1 MSSRRD
7 ETGRTTLALA
17 IGLAVLFQMAPEPA
31 RAEVR
36 VSGQANAIV
45 IEARE
50 ARLDEILAA
59 LRAQVNLQYQTDVAL
74 DRVVTGIY
82 RGTLQRV
89 VARILEGHN
98 YILKSSAGSLTL
110 VVLTS
115 AVAGRV
121 RSTATEEVGR
131 PYQASKNLA
140 RPDRVHNNLE
150 DPKAY

>member
-1 MSSRRD
+1 MSSHRD
-7 ETGRTTLALA
+7 ETRRTTLALA
-17 IGLAVLFQMAPEPA
+17 IGLAVLFPMVPEPA

-36 VSGQANAIV
+36 VFGQANAIV

-50 ARLDEILAA
+50 ARLEEILTA
-59 LRAQVNLQYQTDVAL
+59 LRAQVNLQYQTDVVL

-82 RGTLQRV
+82 RGSLQRV

-98 YILKSSAGSLTL
+98 YILKSSADSLTL

-115 AVAGRV
+115 AVAGGV
-121 RSTATEEVGR
+121 RSTATEEAR
-131 PYQASKNLA
+131 MPYPASKKSTLPN
-140 RPDRVHNNLE
+140 RIHNNLE